1 MQRQLLPHVHACS
14 RWILAE
20 EARRSSISHDSVS
33 METEVAEE
41 QVAILDAIHRLGVL
55 YVDQGNLAE
64 GEDIQALKENEGT
77 GGRRWSAEPTS

>member
-1 MQRQLLPHVHACS
+1 MQRQLLPHAHAYS

-41 QVAILDAIHRLGVL
+41 QVAILDAIHRLWGSL
-55 YVDQGNLAE
+55 CRSRQSGR
-64 GEDIQALKENEGT
+64 
-77 GGRRWSAEPTS
+77 GRRYTSA